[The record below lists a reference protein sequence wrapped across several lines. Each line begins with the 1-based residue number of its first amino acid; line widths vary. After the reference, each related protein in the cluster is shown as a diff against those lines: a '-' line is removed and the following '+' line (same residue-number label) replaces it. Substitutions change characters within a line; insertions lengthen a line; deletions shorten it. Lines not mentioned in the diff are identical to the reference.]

1 MEKPGL
7 WGTVGSEPSV
17 RQAAVAMA
25 QLEHPVAAAMA
36 QLEHP
41 VAAGSVPQAAAVATA
56 MAQLE
61 HPVAAGSLP

>member
-7 WGTVGSEPSV
+7 RGAVGSEPSV

-25 QLEHPVAAAMA
+25 QLEHPVAAGSVPQAAAAAAMA

-41 VAAGSVPQAAAVATA
+41 VAAGSVP
-56 MAQLE
+56 
-61 HPVAAGSLP
+61 

>member
-7 WGTVGSEPSV
+7 WGAVGSEPSV
-17 RQAAVAMA
+17 HQAAV
-25 QLEHPVAAAMA
+25 AMA

-56 MAQLE
+56 RAQLE
-61 HPVAAGSLP
+61 HPVAAGSVP